1 MTEGEKERVRKL
13 LDMTEEEKKFNDE
26 CAEKFKGFDMV
37 GLGIFKV
44 YDPDMPDSEEMLDE
58 WDRLY
63 FVDSIAKTIVKLTDE
78 GQRKLAIRIYNFPI
92 TVEEEKWFL
101 DYDRSKYFYFNNF
114 EDLDEWESKKEELQ
128 YELEETDTKPFIIL
142 DELDKYARELAK
154 KTFEN

>member
-1 MTEGEKERVRKL
+1 MTKEEMERVRKL

-26 CAEKFKGFDMV
+26 CAKKFKEFDMI

-63 FVDSIAKTIVKLTDE
+63 FVDSIAKTIIKLTDE
-78 GQRKLAIRIYNFPI
+78 GQRKLAIRIYNSPI
-92 TVEEEKWFL
+92 TVEEEKWLL

-114 EDLDEWESKKEELQ
+114 EDLDKWEDKKEQLQ
-128 YELEETDTKPFIIL
+128 YELDETDTKPFIII
-142 DELDKYARELAK
+142 DELDKYAKELAK
-154 KTFEN
+154 KTL